1 MDNDPPVVG
10 CAPPF
15 ERTPASTTTSAL
27 PIILI
32 DPDSDNS
39 LFPDEINT
47 EPALDDND
55 DPVDIS
61 ITPLPTSPH

>member
-1 MDNDPPVVG
+1 MDSEAPVVG
-10 CAPPF
+10 CTPPI

-32 DPDSDNS
+32 NPDSDNS

-47 EPALDDND
+47 EPVLDDDD

-61 ITPLPTSPH
+61 ITPLPSSPH